1 MSRWL
6 NAGLAILLVF
16 GMLPVVSVQAQ
27 TNPCIFSG
35 VDENGAYYYISLPFN
50 PYQGQCV
57 YDADL
62 VVFAHG
68 YVAVNKPLEIPWDQ
82 MTFKNPADPTTFLY
96 LPDIVNGMG
105 FAFAT
110 TSYRVNGLAVQE
122 GVEDIIN
129 LVGMYGNIGAP
140 SRVYLVGAS
149 EGGLVTTLA
158 LERRPDVFSGGM
170 AMCGPI
176 GSFTKQV
183 NYWGDFRVVFDY
195 FMDTPDFDVLPGN
208 ASNIPASLMKKW
220 DLVYFPRI
228 TGVLGAN
235 PLSIPHLFVVTGAPI
250 YSEPATFGPTTLGI
264 LWYNVFATNDAI
276 DKLGGRPF
284 DNFDRVYSDP
294 LNPTLDALINAGV
307 KRFKAQP
314 AALEEIANKYETTGN
329 LMRPM
334 VTIHTTGDPIV
345 PVWHQGLYTGK
356 VPGVFPYFPYVP
368 ITVDRYGHCNFTL
381 DEIQGA
387 FGQLVGMVMYG
398 AVSSA
403 MPMRTLD
410 AGESLQQVDGIYY
423 YDYH

>member
-16 GMLPVVSVQAQ
+16 GILPVVSVQAE
-27 TNPCIFSG
+27 TNPCVFSG
-35 VDENGAYYYISLPFN
+35 VDENGASYYISLPFN
-50 PYQGQCV
+50 PYLGQCV

-62 VVFAHG
+62 MVFAHG
-68 YVAVNKPLEIPWDQ
+68 YVAVNKPLAIPWDQ
-82 MTFKNPADPTTFLY
+82 MTFVNPADPTTFLY

-105 FAFAT
+105 YAFAT

-129 LVGMYGNIGAP
+129 LIAMYGNIGTPAH
-140 SRVYLVGAS
+140 VYLVGAS

-208 ASNIPASLMKKW
+208 ASNIPASLINKW
-220 DLVYFPRI
+220 DSVYYPRI
-228 TGVLGAN
+228 AGVLGMN
-235 PLSIPHLFVVTGAPI
+235 PLAVPQLFAVTGAPI
-250 YSEPATFGPTTLGI
+250 FSDPNTFGPTSLGI
-264 LWYNVFATNDAI
+264 LWYNVFATNDAV

-294 LNPTLDALINAGV
+294 LNPALDAFINAGV

-314 AALEEIANKYETTGN
+314 AALEEIANFYETAGN
-329 LMRPM
+329 LLRPM

-345 PVWHQGLYTGK
+345 PVWHQTLYTGK
-356 VPGVFPYFPYVP
+356 VPGVFPSFPYIP

-381 DEIQGA
+381 DEIQSA

-398 AVSSA
+398 AAPTA

-410 AGESLQQVDGIYY
+410 AGESLQQVDGTYV
-423 YDYH
+423 YDYR